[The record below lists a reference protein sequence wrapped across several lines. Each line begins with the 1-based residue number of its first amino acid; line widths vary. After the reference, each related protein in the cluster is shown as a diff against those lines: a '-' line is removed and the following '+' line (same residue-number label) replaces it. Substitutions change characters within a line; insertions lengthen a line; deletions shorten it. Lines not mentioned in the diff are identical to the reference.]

1 MLFQTEPPL
10 WCPME
15 PHNITRKLVALLSA
29 DVQGYS
35 RLMGDDE
42 IATIRTLTAYRTLM
56 TTLIQ
61 QYRGKVIDS
70 PGDNLLAEFASALD
84 GVQCAVAIQQELQT
98 HNAKLPAHRQMA
110 FRIGINVGDV
120 VVEGERLYGDGV
132 NIAARLEGLAEGGGI
147 CISGTVYDQVE
158 NKLPLGYEYLGEK
171 TVKNIAK
178 PIRVYRVVP
187 DAAVEPVNPVETPA
201 AAAATTP
208 PQDKPSIAVLPFL
221 NMSGDAEQE
230 YFSDGITEDLL
241 TALSKLSGLLV
252 ISRNSVFQY
261 KGKAVKP
268 KDVSRDLGVR
278 YLLEG
283 SVRKAGKRVRVTAQ
297 LIDATTGYHLWA
309 ERYDRD
315 LDDIFALQDEVTEQ
329 IVSALAVQLT
339 SGEQAR
345 LERKYTDNL
354 EAYDYYLRA
363 DANFSSLTPER
374 LAETRQLYEKAI
386 SLDPHFA
393 AAYASLS
400 TTYIIEW
407 DLQWS
412 EDPAALDRAADLA
425 EKAKEL
431 DDSLPLA
438 HRVLAGVYLF
448 KKEHESALSAAQRAL
463 SLDPN
468 DAAAYARLGLILNYL
483 GQPDRTRRLV
493 EQAMQLNPHY
503 PAHYI
508 FAIGHAEYLMG
519 QYEAAIVT
527 FKRAIARNPE
537 TPAPHAYLA
546 AVHTTLGQRQ
556 EAQAEVAEVLRI
568 SPNYSIQAARERSL
582 YKDEAILESH
592 LTRLQEAG
600 LH

>member
-1 MLFQTEPPL
+1 
-10 WCPME
+10 
-15 PHNITRKLVALLSA
+15 
-29 DVQGYS
+29 
-35 RLMGDDE
+35 MGDDE

-98 HNAKLPAHRQMA
+98 QNAELPAHRQMA

-147 CISGTVYDQVE
+147 CVSGTVYDQVE

-171 TVKNIAK
+171 TVKNISK

-187 DAAVEPVNPVETPA
+187 DAAVEPVNPVKTPA

-221 NMSGDAEQE
+221 NMSGDVEQE

-268 KDVSRDLGVR
+268 EDVSRDLGVR

-297 LIDATTGYHLWA
+297 LIDATTGYHMWA

-354 EAYDYYLRA
+354 EAYDCYLRA

-407 DLQWS
+407 DLQWN
-412 EDPAALDRAADLA
+412 EDPTALDRAADLA
-425 EKAKEL
+425 EKAKAL

-448 KKEHESALSAAQRAL
+448 KKDHERALTAAQRAL

-483 GQPDRTRRLV
+483 GQPARTRHLV

-503 PAHYI
+503 PSHYI

-519 QYEAAIVT
+519 QYDAAIAT
-527 FKRAIARNPE
+527 FKRAIARNPD

-546 AVHTTLGQRQ
+546 AVYTTLGQRQ
-556 EAQAEVAEVLRI
+556 EAQVEVAEVLRI

-582 YKDEAILESH
+582 YKDKAILESH
-592 LTRLQEAG
+592 LTRLQKAG
-600 LH
+600 LR

>member
-1 MLFQTEPPL
+1 M
-10 WCPME
+10 
-15 PHNITRKLVALLSA
+15 
-29 DVQGYS
+29 
-35 RLMGDDE
+35 
-42 IATIRTLTAYRTLM
+42 
-56 TTLIQ
+56 
-61 QYRGKVIDS
+61 
-70 PGDNLLAEFASALD
+70 
-84 GVQCAVAIQQELQT
+84 
-98 HNAKLPAHRQMA
+98 
-110 FRIGINVGDV
+110 
-120 VVEGERLYGDGV
+120 
-132 NIAARLEGLAEGGGI
+132 
-147 CISGTVYDQVE
+147 
-158 NKLPLGYEYLGEK
+158 
-171 TVKNIAK
+171 
-178 PIRVYRVVP
+178 
-187 DAAVEPVNPVETPA
+187 
-201 AAAATTP
+201 
-208 PQDKPSIAVLPFL
+208 
-221 NMSGDAEQE
+221 
-230 YFSDGITEDLL
+230 
-241 TALSKLSGLLV
+241 
-252 ISRNSVFQY
+252 
-261 KGKAVKP
+261 
-268 KDVSRDLGVR
+268 
-278 YLLEG
+278 
-283 SVRKAGKRVRVTAQ
+283 
-297 LIDATTGYHLWA
+297 WA

-425 EKAKEL
+425 EKAKTM

-438 HRVLAGVYLF
+438 HRVLAGVHLF

-483 GQPDRTRRLV
+483 GQPARTRHLV

-503 PAHYI
+503 PSHYI
-508 FAIGHAEYLMG
+508 FAIGHAGYLMG
-519 QYEAAIVT
+519 QYDAAIAS
-527 FKRAIARNPE
+527 FKRAIARNPD

-546 AVHTTLGQRQ
+546 AVYTTLGRRQ

-568 SPNYSIQAARERSL
+568 SPNYSIQVARERSL

-600 LH
+600 LR